1 MVAARA
7 LSALLQVYNTRY
19 RVLLEPRC
27 MELFVQT
34 LGNKS
39 NPAAGRAILRI
50 LHRGALQDLDFA
62 KGLKAVSVSARCI
75 GAVVGWTNATASLTK
90 PLKATLQQLVR
101 EKGSDTELAEHLLS
115 IIGRSASTAL

>member
-1 MVAARA
+1 MAAARA

-34 LGNKS
+34 LGNKT

-50 LHRGALQDLDFA
+50 LHRGALQDLDFT
-62 KGLKAVSVSARCI
+62 KSLKAVSVSARCI
-75 GAVVGWTNATASLTK
+75 GAVLGWTN
-90 PLKATLQQLVR
+90 
-101 EKGSDTELAEHLLS
+101 
-115 IIGRSASTAL
+115 STGFPSQRP